1 VEHVERLDERE
12 KEIRGDTDDLDRQ
25 ADELEQRGSEVD
37 GEIDEAREEF
47 ARRQQSSDVP
57 GAQEPDALLAE
68 SEESDVDPRPG
79 TSETPGGAD
88 EGGQSTGNPP
98 NDDAPAADEDDN

>member
-1 VEHVERLDERE
+1 MERLDERE
-12 KEIRGDTDDLDRQ
+12 DEIRGDV
-25 ADELEQRGSEVD
+25 DELEGKGDQLEQRGSEVD
-37 GEIDEAREEF
+37 GQINETREEF
-47 ARRQQSSDVP
+47 ERKQQSSEVP

-68 SEESDVDPRPG
+68 SQESEVDPRPG

-98 NDDAPAADEDDN
+98 NDDAPAADEDEDQS